1 MWHPASHFED
11 QEYILM
17 KRIFSLGLSLALAAS
32 LCLTPASA
40 LTAQQAGELLD
51 QYYVDTVP
59 DSVLAQEDV
68 DSMLEAL
75 GDPYTVYM
83 TKEEYEAFLSSVNGG
98 SVVGIGVSMQSEV
111 TDQGFL
117 ILSIL
122 PDSPAQKAGLA
133 AGDYITAIDGVPVTT
148 SDQVADLTGQE
159 GTRVTITVLSGS
171 TGETR
176 ELTLTRQ
183 AVPIPIVTYS
193 LVDGAAV
200 IECVSFGDATA
211 PTISQALT
219 EYQDLDRPFILDLR
233 SNPGGST
240 DAAAG
245 SASYFTGSGVMA
257 LFRDSQGKYTMVKT
271 DSQYPDLTDQPLIIL
286 TDSNSASASELFS
299 AAIRDYRAGIALG
312 ERTYGKGIAQIV
324 LDEETNPELFD
335 GDALKVTSYRFYS
348 PFGVTNDTIGVIPT
362 LLMSQEY
369 APAAAMLLT
378 ASQPEDSQGY
388 WMLNL
393 ASCTFYISQEQAGQT
408 EYRDAFDQLL
418 EALPPSAQLKQ
429 GLGGNQWI
437 TVSPAYAAQSLGL
450 NYDCRWDYNDLDQC
464 VYTNDVATL
473 SVYGLLGGFPDGSFR
488 AQQSITRGEFAVLLA
503 SALNLRQSASA
514 GFADVPSNAWY
525 ADAVDAMVAK
535 GFLAGR
541 SSTTFAP
548 EDNLSYE
555 EMVTILSAVSSW
567 VCTKGYAVADR
578 PVPADKQADYAAFS
592 SWAQA
597 PAWRLSAL
605 GVPLDRTSPQTPA
618 TRDQAAHLIF
628 QFLQAAGLLWN
639 V

>member
-1 MWHPASHFED
+1 
-11 QEYILM
+11 M
-17 KRIFSLGLSLALAAS
+17 KRILSAGLSLALGIS
-32 LCLTPASA
+32 FCLTPAAA
-40 LTAQQAGELLD
+40 LTAQQTGELLD

-59 DSVLAQEDV
+59 DSVLGQEDV

-83 TKEEYEAFLSSVNGG
+83 TKEEYDAFLNSVNGETL
-98 SVVGIGVSMQSEV
+98 VGIGVSIQNAV
-111 TDQGFL
+111 TENGFL

-122 PDSPAQKAGLA
+122 PDSPAQKAGLEE
-133 AGDYITAIDGVPVTT
+133 GDYIQAIDGVAVT
-148 SDQVADLTGQE
+148 SPEQSASLAGQE
-159 GTRVTITVLSGS
+159 GSKVTVTVLSGK
-171 TGETR
+171 TGKTR

-183 AVPIPIVTYS
+183 KVQVPIVTYS

-200 IECVSFGDATA
+200 IECISFGDTTA
-211 PTISQALT
+211 QTISQALT
-219 EYQDLDRPFILDLR
+219 EYKDLDRPIILDLR
-233 SNPGGST
+233 SNPGGVT

-257 LFRDSQGKYTMVKT
+257 FFRNGEGRYTMVKT
-271 DSQYPDLTDQPLIIL
+271 DSQYPDLTDQSLIIL

-299 AAIRDYRAGIALG
+299 AAIRDYRAGIAVG

-348 PFGVTNDTIGVIPT
+348 PFGVTNDTIGVLPT
-362 LLMSQEY
+362 LMISQEY

-378 ASQPEDSQGY
+378 ASQPKDSQGY

-393 ASCTFYISQEQAGQT
+393 ASRTFYISQEQAGQA

-429 GLGGNQWI
+429 GLGGSQWI

-450 NYDCRWDYNDLDQC
+450 SYDCRWNYNDLDQC
-464 VYTNDVATL
+464 VYADDVATL

-488 AQQSITRGEFAVLLA
+488 AQQSITRGEFAVLLSA
-503 SALNLRQSASA
+503 ALNLRESHSA

-548 EDNLSYE
+548 QDNLTYE
-555 EMVTILSAVSSW
+555 ELVTILSAVSSW
-567 VCTKGYAVADR
+567 VCTKGYAVADT
-578 PVPADKQADYAAFS
+578 PVPADQQSDYAAFS

-597 PAWRLSAL
+597 PAWRLSTL

-618 TRDQAAHLIF
+618 IRDQAAHLIF